1 MTERKRDR
9 FKLIITIYFLKFF
22 NNTSIIVH
30 VVGQSSLNF
39 NMRDISF
46 NYKIINAWYLHVFK
60 YTQKFNCKM
69 VSVILV
75 ILFLEV
81 WTLPNRFLV
90 LMLSL
95 MLPLKVWTW
104 ETESAEHISSGVH
117 CLESDE
123 WSPVTTFAVAKRIK
137 KKKQTLHYKATCT
150 NRLNMLQV
158 SFNLMICAWHGNS
171 TWSISLDRVTAIIM
185 YIHLSSY

>member
-1 MTERKRDR
+1 
-9 FKLIITIYFLKFF
+9 
-22 NNTSIIVH
+22 
-30 VVGQSSLNF
+30 
-39 NMRDISF
+39 MRDISF
-46 NYKIINAWYLHVFK
+46 NYKILNAWYLHVFK
-60 YTQKFNCKM
+60 YIQKFNCKM

-75 ILFLEV
+75 IVFLEV
-81 WTLPNRFLV
+81 WTLPKWFLV

-123 WSPVTTFAVAKRIK
+123 WSPVTTFAVAERIK
-137 KKKQTLHYKATCT
+137 EQTLHYKATCT
-150 NRLNMLQV
+150 NRLNMLRV

-171 TWSISLDRVTAIIM
+171 TWSSSLAIIM

>member
-1 MTERKRDR
+1 
-9 FKLIITIYFLKFF
+9 
-22 NNTSIIVH
+22 
-30 VVGQSSLNF
+30 
-39 NMRDISF
+39 MRDISF
-46 NYKIINAWYLHVFK
+46 IEKIINALYLQVFK

-75 ILFLEV
+75 IVFLEV

-123 WSPVTTFAVAKRIK
+123 WSLVTTFAVAEREKRTNI
-137 KKKQTLHYKATCT
+137 TLQSYLYKHTEYASGLLRSDDLCLAWQLYVI
-150 NRLNMLQV
+150 NLFGSSHC
-158 SFNLMICAWHGNS
+158 SFNHVNS
-171 TWSISLDRVTAIIM
+171 SFILLIETCI
-185 YIHLSSY
+185 